1 MQYEGKGLGAFS
13 SEVFKE
19 PRDLSS
25 LNVSWLVLL
34 LLLILLCSFM
44 TTSLC
49 GVEILL
55 ENPAHIVNRVTLIGI
70 RTCRRAPRLSVN
82 VPHEDA
88 LPPVW

>member
-1 MQYEGKGLGAFS
+1 VQYEGKGLGAFS

-44 TTSLC
+44 TTSLYC
-49 GVEILL
+49 KDPVGKSGPMFQILW
-55 ENPAHIVNRVTLIGI
+55 RS
-70 RTCRRAPRLSVN
+70 R
-82 VPHEDA
+82 
-88 LPPVW
+88 